1 MSEFVFTQSPLQT
14 TNKPLDIGIQ
24 GEGFFQV
31 QLPDG
36 TTAYTRNGSF
46 KVDANRQLVTGD
58 GYLLLPN
65 IMLDENAPLS
75 SVVINPDGRV
85 YDTPADF
92 EQTEIGRITLGCF
105 VNPEGLRAYGK
116 NLFLETDA
124 SGEPI
129 LCWPGWDGAGVLV
142 QKALENIYNTGG
154 VNLSL
159 NGGAGDDKIYNT
171 NSKVKINTS
180 AGNDSILNYFSDSV
194 SINAGAGD
202 DSIQNGGDRQSD
214 WYAGGSKVL
223 IKGGS
228 GKDSIQNSGEDV
240 TISGGSGNDYIEN
253 WGDLVTIDGGAG
265 NDFIFNDGSNVSI
278 NGGLLNDKIQNCGE
292 NVTITAGGGDD
303 FISLR
308 GGSALIK
315 YAAGDGND
323 KIYDFDGDD
332 TLQIGNGK
340 GTYSSETV
348 GKNLIVTVGDGKI
361 TLVGAAKLKT
371 LNIDGVYKDPT
382 LLTVTNKTTSPVK
395 LNSKIKTVDASSRT
409 KAIQITD
416 NKLANSIV
424 GGSKGD
430 ILSGGGGND
439 TLLGGKGNDSLWGGA
454 GADKFFYSAGD
465 GKDIIFG
472 FQNDDTL
479 TLDGLDFKA
488 SYKNEILTLKVDGG
502 SVTLKDFSAKTFH
515 INDDVYKLNGSKLV
529 KK

>member
-24 GEGFFQV
+24 GEGFFQI

-46 KVDANRQLVTGD
+46 KLDSERRLVTGD
-58 GYLLLPN
+58 GYPLKW
-65 IMLDENAPLS
+65 ITLDENAPLS

-85 YDTPADF
+85 YDTPAGG
-92 EQTEIGRITLGCF
+92 EQTEIGQITLVRF

-124 SGEPI
+124 SGYPI
-129 LCWPGWDGAGVLV
+129 ESEAGADGAGVLV
-142 QKALENIYNTGG
+142 QKALENIYITGG
-154 VNLSL
+154 VNLSF

-171 NSKVKINTS
+171 NSKVKINTN

-194 SINAGAGD
+194 SVNAGAGD
-202 DSIQNGGDRQSD
+202 DSIQNGGDWQFD

-228 GKDSIQNSGEDV
+228 GNDSIQNSGEDV
-240 TISGGSGNDYIEN
+240 TISCGAGNDYVEN
-253 WGDLVTIDGGAG
+253 WGDAVTIDGGAG
-265 NDFIFNDGSNVSI
+265 NDLIFNDGSNVSI
-278 NGGLLNDKIQNCGE
+278 NGGLLNDTIKISGE
-292 NVTITAGGGDD
+292 EVTITAGAGND

-308 GGSALIK
+308 GGSALIN
-315 YAAGDGND
+315 YTAGDGND

-332 TLQIGNGK
+332 TLRIGNGK
-340 GTYSSETV
+340 GTYSSKKS
-348 GKNLIVTVGDGKI
+348 GNNLIVTVDGGKI

-382 LLTVTNKTTSPVK
+382 LLTVTNSTTSPVT
-395 LNSKIKTVDASSRT
+395 LDSKVKTVDASSRT
-409 KAIQITD
+409 KKIKITG

-424 GGSKGD
+424 GGAKGD
-430 ILSGGGGND
+430 ILNGGDGNDCIIGGG
-439 TLLGGKGNDSLWGGA
+439 GNDSLWGGA

-465 GKDIIFG
+465 GKDVIFG
-472 FQNDDTL
+472 FDNKDTL

-502 SVTLKDFSAKTFH
+502 SVALKDFSAKTFH
-515 INDDVYKLNGSKLV
+515 INDDVYKLSGSKLV